1 MSRNTS
7 DRNLKE
13 ETMKRRFFAFLGLG
27 LLAIA
32 LSLLAKTGAP
42 RVALAQEPQAPS
54 AAPAANDFLDKIPIT
69 VVLDVA
75 CDARTFR
82 LGNGRLLPEAKRG
95 DSFIVEGKIY
105 PGGTIPP
112 GGTLEAPGTFN
123 PDTAAGSTG
132 KWVCR
137 GTFNY
142 DFSEI
147 LAGAHPHV
155 FATQYFMLNDG
166 RVLVSDGPEG
176 GGVQLRSIIGGMGGY
191 RGAAGEVT
199 EAPFG
204 VNSTGLFN
212 FRFTFKIDK
221 QSIK

>member
-1 MSRNTS
+1 
-7 DRNLKE
+7 
-13 ETMKRRFFAFLGLG
+13 MKRRFFTLLVLG

-32 LSLLAKTGAP
+32 LGLLATSGAP
-42 RVALAQEPQAPS
+42 SVALAQEQQNS
-54 AAPAANDFLDKIPIT
+54 ASAEGADDFLDNIPLT

-82 LGNGRLLPEAKRG
+82 LGNGRLLPGARRG

-112 GGTLEAPGTFN
+112 GGTIEAPGTFN
-123 PDTAAGSTG
+123 LDTAPGSIG

-142 DFSEI
+142 DLSEI
-147 LAGAHPHV
+147 LAGAAPHV
-155 FATQYFMLNDG
+155 FATQYFLLNDG
-166 RVLVSDGPEG
+166 RVLISEGPEG
-176 GGVQLRSIIGGMGGY
+176 GGVQLRSIIGGRGAFS
-191 RGAAGEVT
+191 GAAGEVT
-199 EAPFG
+199 EDPFG

-212 FRFTFKIDK
+212 FRFTFKIKKD
-221 QSIK
+221 SIK

>member
-1 MSRNTS
+1 
-7 DRNLKE
+7 
-13 ETMKRRFFAFLGLG
+13 MKKRLFTFLVPG

-32 LSLLAKTGAP
+32 LGLFASPGGSP
-42 RVALAQEPQAPS
+42 VALAQEQQNT
-54 AAPAANDFLDKIPIT
+54 AAGRADRDFLDNIPLTI
-69 VVLDVA
+69 VLDVA

-82 LGNGRLLPEAKRG
+82 LSRGLLVPDAKRG

-112 GGTLEAPGTFN
+112 GGTLEAPGSFN
-123 PDTAAGSTG
+123 PDTAPGSIG

-142 DFSEI
+142 DLSEI

-155 FATQYFMLNDG
+155 FATQYFLFDDG
-166 RVLVSDGPEG
+166 RVLVTDGPEG
-176 GGVQLRSIIGGMGGY
+176 GGSQLRSLIGGMGAY
-191 RGAAGEVT
+191 SGAAGEVR
-199 EAPFG
+199 EDPFG

-212 FRFTFKIDK
+212 IRFTFKVKK

>member
-1 MSRNTS
+1 
-7 DRNLKE
+7 
-13 ETMKRRFFAFLGLG
+13 MKRRFFAFLVLG

-32 LSLLAKTGAP
+32 LSLLAKSGAP
-42 RVALAQEPQAPS
+42 SVALAQEPQDPS
-54 AAPAANDFLDKIPIT
+54 AAPAAKDFLDNIPLT

-112 GGTLEAPGTFN
+112 GGTLEAPGPFN
-123 PDTAAGSTG
+123 PDTAPGSIG

-137 GTFNY
+137 GTLNY
-142 DFSEI
+142 DLSEI
-147 LAGAHPHV
+147 FAGAVPHV
-155 FATQYFMLNDG
+155 FATQFFTLNDG

-176 GGVQLRSIIGGMGGY
+176 GGVQLRSIIGGRGGY
-191 RGAAGEVT
+191 SGAAGEVT
-199 EAPFG
+199 EDPFG

-212 FRFTFKIDK
+212 IRFTFKIKKD
-221 QSIK
+221 SIK